1 MRHRTALTTS
11 LSFAAGLALVTSSPQ
26 EARAETIPFDKLPV
40 LTLPAA
46 ASTPE
51 VPEKIPATE
60 HAGGLFA
67 VLPPLADRKSMEESG
82 YHYVHVYAS
91 EREAQQMAAKG
102 RTETSSDDE
111 TAPRQCIASGS
122 SFSPHLSF
130 YVRTKPY
137 MPPKPSQAEIARL
150 VKLHRWPPP
159 PPKVEKG
166 PHKDRVE
173 LIRSERVVQTPEA
186 VTIETTEA
194 FVDLET
200 MGTRAVGTKTSQ
212 RLTRVGS
219 GPNEIGIFAARDDK
233 GKSVFLVTNPQIPAT
248 SVEEDRQ
255 AQLQGL
261 RSTANRLVAQMP
273 GGGSSETGCG
283 YVRFT
288 LTAKPGSGQM
298 ATVLATAFLPPSG
311 EPDESATTEE
321 QFESTAMTEEQMK
334 SIREMVH
341 RQNRAQRAR
350 PVAINV
356 SLSQL
361 ESENAPLL
369 SVTLGWAGG
378 DQKLRF

>member
-1 MRHRTALTTS
+1 MKRRTALTTS
-11 LSFAAGLALVTSSPQ
+11 LSLAAGLALVTSSPQ
-26 EARAETIPFDKLPV
+26 EARAETIPIDKLPV
-40 LTLPAA
+40 LTMPAA
-46 ASTPE
+46 ASAPE
-51 VPEKIPATE
+51 TPEKIPATE
-60 HAGGLFA
+60 RSGGVFA
-67 VLPPLADRKSMEESG
+67 VLPPLADRKNMEEQG

-91 EREAQQMAAKG
+91 QSQAQDMATTGSADPPADEATG
-102 RTETSSDDE
+102 
-111 TAPRQCIASGS
+111 PRQCIASGS

-137 MPPKPSQAEIARL
+137 VPPKPSQAEIARL
-150 VKLHRWPPP
+150 VKMHRWPPP

-173 LIRSERVVQTPEA
+173 LIRTERVVQTPEA

-200 MGTRAVGTKTSQ
+200 MGTRAVGTKTTQ
-212 RLTRVGS
+212 RLSRVAS

-233 GKSVFLVTNPQIPAT
+233 GKSVFMVTNPQIPAT

-261 RSTANRLVAQMP
+261 RSTANRLMAQMP

-298 ATVLATAFLPPSG
+298 ATVLATAFLPPST
-311 EPDESATTEE
+311 EPDESETTEE
-321 QFESTAMTEEQMK
+321 QFESTAMTEAQIK

-341 RQNRAQRAR
+341 RQNRGQRAR

-361 ESENAPLL
+361 ESEKDPLL
-369 SVTLGWAGG
+369 SVSLGWAGG
-378 DQKLRF
+378 EQKLRF